1 MAHSR
6 KQKKFKLCGHLSYGT
21 TCARCREADRTEKGY
36 TSEASYKNPN
46 GIIHK
51 PDVVEANR
59 LRQPTHEVN
68 SKYRQRVVSGVYNG

>member
-6 KQKKFKLCGHLSYGT
+6 KQKKYKPCGHLSYGQ
-21 TCARCREADRTEKGY
+21 TCARCREADRTETGY
-36 TSEASYKNPN
+36 TSKKK
-46 GIIHK
+46 GIVHK